1 MLYADK
7 RALQTNLKVSLLAI
21 RERELTFYTNNSLA
35 IGTQAAMFAGFAFAG
50 LTQPLPEE
58 TSVLRALFLVCN
70 VSALGA
76 DPPFTATI
84 ARLYAP
90 LAAQRP
96 PRALRAHTRVALTM
110 CARAPPSGLRPRAHR
125 DGLDD
130 AALDARAGPRATR
143 TRRLDAHSCRRC
155 AVPPWPPLH
164 SLTLHS

>member
-76 DPPFTATI
+76 GPPFTATF
-84 ARLYAP
+84 ARLSPQLLP
-90 LAAQRP
+90 LSAR
-96 PRALRAHTRVALTM
+96 RALSART
-110 CARAPPSGLRPRAHR
+110 RAPPSPCAHAPRPPASGLELIAMVSTTLLSMLAPGLALRGP
-125 DGLDD
+125 DGSMHTAVDG
-130 AALDARAGPRATR
+130 AL
-143 TRRLDAHSCRRC
+143 
-155 AVPPWPPLH
+155 PLTPH
-164 SLTLHS
+164 T

>member
-76 DPPFTATI
+76 DPPFTATPRTPVCTSSLSAPA
-84 ARLYAP
+84 AR
-90 LAAQRP
+90 
-96 PRALRAHTRVALTM
+96 
-110 CARAPPSGLRPRAHR
+110 SPRAH
-125 DGLDD
+125 
-130 AALDARAGPRATR
+130 ARRPHHVR
-143 TRRLDAHSCRRC
+143 TRPAL
-155 AVPPWPPLH
+155 PPQA
-164 SLTLHS
+164 SSS

>member
-76 DPPFTATI
+76 GPPFTATF
-84 ARLYAP
+84 ARLSPQLLP
-90 LAAQRP
+90 LSARRALS
-96 PRALRAHTRVALTM
+96 PRARALSA
-110 CARAPPSGLRPRAHR
+110 CARAACAR
-125 DGLDD
+125 
-130 AALDARAGPRATR
+130 AAL
-143 TRRLDAHSCRRC
+143 
-155 AVPPWPPLH
+155 PPQA
-164 SLTLHS
+164 SSS

>member
-76 DPPFTATI
+76 DPPFTATF
-84 ARLYAP
+84 ARLSPQLLPLSARRALSPRSSIVASAASSQSACITSYSACALTCAGAQRDGETGETCRP
-90 LAAQRP
+90 LA
-96 PRALRAHTRVALTM
+96 T
-110 CARAPPSGLRPRAHR
+110 
-125 DGLDD
+125 
-130 AALDARAGPRATR
+130 
-143 TRRLDAHSCRRC
+143 
-155 AVPPWPPLH
+155 
-164 SLTLHS
+164 

>member
-76 DPPFTATI
+76 GPPFTATF
-84 ARLYAP
+84 ARLSPQLLP
-90 LAAQRP
+90 LSARRALS
-96 PRALRAHTRVALTM
+96 PRARA
-110 CARAPPSGLRPRAHR
+110 APPSPRAHAPRSRLRPRAHS
-125 DGLDD
+125 DGVDD
-130 AALDARAGPRATR
+130 AALDARAGPRAAR

-155 AVPPWPPLH
+155 AVWPPYH

>member
-76 DPPFTATI
+76 DPPFTAAPRTPVCTSSHFS
-84 ARLYAP
+84 AR
-90 LAAQRP
+90 
-96 PRALRAHTRVALTM
+96 RALSART
-110 CARAPPSGLRPRAHR
+110 RAPPSPCAHAPGPPASGLELIAMVSTTLLSMLAPGLALRGP
-125 DGLDD
+125 DGSMHTAVDG
-130 AALDARAGPRATR
+130 AL
-143 TRRLDAHSCRRC
+143 
-155 AVPPWPPLH
+155 PLTPH
-164 SLTLHS
+164 T